1 VGSDLLT
8 ISAIAKR
15 LKLPESS
22 VRFYR
27 DKYTA
32 FIPTTGEGRKKRYR
46 SEALDV
52 IGYIA
57 SQSRAGVPSDILEQG
72 LVERFPMDAE
82 PQQETQQ
89 PQERSLTTAAAQQQA
104 LETLEKSLTETLRA
118 GLDDQGRELLA
129 AVEEQNR
136 KLTADL
142 AEQNGELRA
151 ELSAIT
157 ARLQQ
162 QEAQQAAI
170 LEAIAAGQRQGR
182 RWWRLWDRR

>member
-1 VGSDLLT
+1 MSDLLT
-8 ISAIAKR
+8 VSAIAKR

-27 DKYTA
+27 DKYAA

-46 SEALDV
+46 SEAVEVL
-52 IGYIA
+52 GYIA

-72 LVERFPMDAE
+72 LTERFPMDAE
-82 PQQETQQ
+82 PQQDPQQ
-89 PQERSLTTAAAQQQA
+89 PQERSLTTAAAQQQT
-104 LETLEKSLTETLRA
+104 LETLEKRLSETLRA
-118 GLDDQGRELLA
+118 GLDDHGSDLLA

-142 AEQNGELRA
+142 AEQNRELRA

-162 QEAQQAAI
+162 QDAQQAAI
-170 LEAIAAGQRQGR
+170 LEAITAGQKQNGR
-182 RWWRLWDRR
+182 KWWQIWRR